1 MPAVSFR
8 SLALHL
14 NPSLFV
20 CFLSF
25 LLLMFTLGIMGVS
38 GGSTSKECVCNAGS
52 VTGLG

>member
-8 SLALHL
+8 SIALRL

-20 CFLSF
+20 CLFSF
-25 LLLMFTLGIMGVS
+25 LLLTFTLGIMGFS
-38 GGSTSKECVCNAGS
+38 GGPTTKECVCNAGS